1 MADFFANK
9 QHYTEMKDLGDV
21 YKRIYEEKVQQT
33 WRFAKIDVGSEDH
46 DDEQWYDS
54 DEEEEGEE
62 ENGSEKPAS

>member
-1 MADFFANK
+1 
-9 QHYTEMKDLGDV
+9 MKDLGDV